1 MTRIVIIE
9 DHPTVREGVKRA
21 LLNNGFNEIYEA
33 SSIAQGRARI
43 SQINPELIIVDLNLP
58 DGSGFELVSWA
69 RNLSKEIAIVVLSL
83 YEDGNHILAAMKA
96 GASSYVCKNAPL
108 PQLMAAVTH
117 SIANPLSFS
126 AIGLAAAVKD
136 LETQKGL
143 TAREFD
149 LLALLEKGL
158 STKNIAAQLFIS
170 QATVKTHLAS
180 IYRKL
185 EVSNRTAAVHA
196 FHLIALPK

>member
-21 LLNNGFNEIYEA
+21 LVSSGFNEIFEA
-33 SSIAQGRARI
+33 SNIAEARARI

-58 DGSGFELVSWA
+58 DGSGFELISWA
-69 RNLSKEIAIVVLSL
+69 RSISQEIAIVVLSL
-83 YEDGNHILAAMKA
+83 FEDGNHIIAAMKA

-108 PQLMAAVTH
+108 PQLMASVNF
-117 SIANPLSFS
+117 SLANPLSFS
-126 AIGLAAAVKD
+126 AIGLSGAIEN
-136 LETQKGL
+136 LERQKGL

-149 LLALLEKGL
+149 ILALLETGI
-158 STKNIAAQLFIS
+158 STRNIALQLFIS

-185 EVSNRTAAVHA
+185 DVSNRTAAVHA

>member
-9 DHPTVREGVKRA
+9 DHPTVREGVTRA